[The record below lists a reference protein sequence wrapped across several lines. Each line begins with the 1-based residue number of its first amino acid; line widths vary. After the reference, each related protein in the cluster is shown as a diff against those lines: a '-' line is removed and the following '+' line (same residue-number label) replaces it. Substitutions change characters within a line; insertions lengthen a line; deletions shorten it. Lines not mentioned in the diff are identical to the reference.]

1 VKPTREE
8 RAAVADIH
16 PTAIVAAGAELDADV
31 VVGPYTVIGPRVR
44 VGAGSRIGPHS
55 VVEGRSTLGRNNVFF
70 HHVSIGAAPQDL
82 KYRGEDTELVIGDGN
97 TLREFVTVHLGTIG
111 GGGLTALGDHN
122 LVMNYS
128 HIAHDSRVG
137 SHNIVA
143 NGAQLAGHVTIED
156 YVVVGALVGIH
167 QHARIGE
174 SAILG
179 AGAMVSQDVP
189 PYCNAT
195 GDRAVLHGL
204 NLVGL
209 KRRGFPS
216 ELVSSIKKAYRIV
229 FRSHLHL
236 ADAVARARAEIAPS
250 PQIEHFLAFLEQS
263 QRGICR
269 PRGRG
274 E

>member
-1 VKPTREE
+1 MAE
-8 RAAVADIH
+8 IH
-16 PTAIVAAGAELDADV
+16 PTALVAAGADLDDDV
-31 VVGPYTVIGPRVR
+31 EVGPYAMIGPRVR
-44 VGAGSRIGPHS
+44 IAGGSRIGPYS
-55 VVEGRSTLGRNNVFF
+55 VVEGRTTLGRNNVVF

-82 KYRGEDTELVIGDGN
+82 KYRGEDTEVVIGDHN
-97 TLREFVTVHLGTIG
+97 TLREFVTVHLGTAG
-111 GGGLTALGDHN
+111 GGGLTCLGDHN

-128 HIAHDSRVG
+128 HIAHDSHVG
-137 SHNIVA
+137 SHNVVA

-167 QHARIGE
+167 QHVRIGE

-195 GDRAVLHGL
+195 GDRAVLFGL

-209 KRRGFPS
+209 KRRGFS
-216 ELVSSIKKAYRIV
+216 AELVSSIKKAYRII
-229 FRSHLHL
+229 FRSSLRL
-236 ADAVARARAEIAPS
+236 ADAIARARTELAPS
-250 PQIEHFLAFLEQS
+250 PQIEHFLAFLEKS
-263 QRGICR
+263 ERGVCR

>member
-1 VKPTREE
+1 VSE
-8 RAAVADIH
+8 IH
-16 PTAIVAAGAELDADV
+16 PTAVVAAGAELDDDV
-31 VVGPYTVIGPRVR
+31 EVGPYAIIGPRVKIA
-44 VGAGSRIGPHS
+44 AGSRIGPHS
-55 VVEGRSTLGRNNVFF
+55 VVEGHTTLGRNNVVF

-82 KYRGEDTELVIGDGN
+82 KYRGEETEVVIGDSN
-97 TLREFVTVHLGTIG
+97 TLREFVTVHLGTAG
-111 GGGLTALGDHN
+111 GGGLTRMGDHN

-189 PYCNAT
+189 PFCNAT
-195 GDRAVLHGL
+195 GDRAVLFGL

-209 KRRGFPS
+209 KRRGFS
-216 ELVSSIKKAYRIV
+216 AELVSSIKKAYRIV
-229 FRSHLHL
+229 FRSGLRL
-236 ADAVARARAEIAPS
+236 VDAIARARKELPAS
-250 PQIEHFLAFLEQS
+250 PQIEHFLAFLEKS
-263 QRGICR
+263 ERGICR
-269 PRGRG
+269 PRGHG
-274 E
+274 V